1 MSGGQRMDDHSS
13 WLGKRGK
20 SSVFPEGPY
29 KVKHEM
35 SAEGAGDVSSY
46 ADTTE
51 AIKSQQEMG
60 IRKAKGHSQKVGHRN

>member
-1 MSGGQRMDDHSS
+1 MAGQRMDDHGS
-13 WLGKRGK
+13 WIGSRPKH
-20 SSVFPEGPY
+20 SVFPEGPY

-35 SAEGAGDVSSY
+35 SAEGAGSVQSY

-60 IRKAKGHSQKVGHRN
+60 IRKAKRHSQKMGHRN